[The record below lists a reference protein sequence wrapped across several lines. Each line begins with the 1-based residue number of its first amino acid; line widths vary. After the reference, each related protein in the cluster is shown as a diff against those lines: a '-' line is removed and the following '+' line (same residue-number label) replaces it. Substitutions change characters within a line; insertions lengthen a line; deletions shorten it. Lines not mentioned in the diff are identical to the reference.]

1 MVIHKIQ
8 ADFVLLIR
16 FSHSGCILAIFST
29 PPSNSHTTLTHHIM
43 SSLLQRINFGLP
55 ESLNFG

>member
-16 FSHSGCILAIFST
+16 FSHPGCILAIFST
-29 PPSNSHTTLTHHIM
+29 PPSHSHTILTHRIM
-43 SSLLQRINFGLP
+43 SSLPQRINFGLP
-55 ESLNFG
+55 ESLNFC